1 MKRWLAEWDESMTHW
16 EIKKSINYQL
26 FVFKKYFTNDKLI
39 GISPYANDVAMTR
52 SIPADI
58 FTKKLRLND
67 RALGEH
73 VVSDAS
79 LQSQRQMQIVSLMAT
94 HHPRYF
100 RHASSYATTTNK
112 FGLPLEWDTSNTLFL
127 IRSPAYES
135 RFHIEWLII
144 WSSSPIESNSF
155 SRLSELSFLLCV
167 CLSLSLDEFTLHFD

>member
-1 MKRWLAEWDESMTHW
+1 MGWIDDTLGDKEVNE
-16 EIKKSINYQL
+16 EINYRL
-26 FVFKKYFTNDKLI
+26 FFFKKYFTTGNRPFPLWKWRGDDEVHHPCGYI
-39 GISPYANDVAMTR
+39 QQEVAVEWPSSRWTCHLSQR
-52 SIPADI
+52 
-58 FTKKLRLND
+58 
-67 RALGEH
+67 H
-73 VVSDAS
+73 